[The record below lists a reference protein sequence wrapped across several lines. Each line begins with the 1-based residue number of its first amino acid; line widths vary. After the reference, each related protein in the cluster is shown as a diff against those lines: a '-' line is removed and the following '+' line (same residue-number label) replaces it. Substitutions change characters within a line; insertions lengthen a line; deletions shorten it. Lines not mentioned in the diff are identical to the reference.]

1 MILQCSITRK
11 CVKATLSV
19 PSNPLSQALHISK
32 KDLIFNYAL
41 GAISSGPTNQCTAGK
56 QASSYKIKN
65 VLYGSSYLSNS
76 QKSCNFQ
83 FSNDQ
88 LTKLK
93 IQRSSFF
100 KGLRVLNS
108 HSSSIPQLLAG
119 VGMCCFN
126 PPDTFYLSS
135 SGSVIFQLTGA

>member
-11 CVKATLSV
+11 RVKATLSV
-19 PSNPLSQALHISK
+19 STNPLRQTLHTSRR
-32 KDLIFNYAL
+32 DLIFNYAL
-41 GAISSGPTNQCTAGK
+41 GAVSSGPTNQCTGK

-65 VLYGSSYLSNS
+65 VLYGSSYLSNTLKHS
-76 QKSCNFQ
+76 DFQ

-93 IQRSSFF
+93 IQGSSFF
-100 KGLRVLNS
+100 KGLRVFNS
-108 HSSSIPQLLAG
+108 HSSSIPRYG
-119 VGMCCFN
+119 GGGGMPCSN
-126 PPDTFYLSS
+126 PLDEFYLSS